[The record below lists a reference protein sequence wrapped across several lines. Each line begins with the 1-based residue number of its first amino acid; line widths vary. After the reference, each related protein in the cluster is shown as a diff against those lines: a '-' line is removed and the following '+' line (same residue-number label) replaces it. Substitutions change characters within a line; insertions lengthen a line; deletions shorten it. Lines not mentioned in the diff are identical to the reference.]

1 MEQSISIDA
10 IREQIRPYEDHE
22 VEAAAKLLTE
32 NPEFNMVLRAATPE
46 HADSFI
52 AAIRSV
58 RTIRDFKYN
67 FSYKLIKGIVQ
78 GNSFSCTLSGR
89 TRLGEDIPYTFISNH
104 RDIVLDSALLNILLA
119 DIGYRLP
126 RIAIGDNLLVRPWI
140 KDLVRLNDSVIVQRS
155 LPPRQFLA
163 SAQALSQY
171 IHYSIREDNSSIWIA
186 QREGRAKD
194 SDDRTQV
201 ALLKMIA
208 LSGTGSCVER
218 LQAINI
224 APVSISYEYDP
235 CDYLK
240 AKELYIRKRTPDY
253 KKPEGEDLLN
263 MKEGIMGYK
272 GRIHFSLGT
281 PLNRLLEGVEMP
293 KATNEQ
299 LQTLATV
306 IDTEIHK
313 HYRLYPGN
321 YIAEDRLRQSRIYA
335 DMGHYSPS
343 EEEHF
348 LAYVAAQAI
357 KTGLP
362 QEAYEELQELILLMY
377 ANPLRNYRQAVGSTE
392 KN

>member
-52 AAIRSV
+52 AAIRSA

-208 LSGTGSCVER
+208 LSGTGSCVEGLMR
-218 LQAINI
+218 A
-224 APVSISYEYDP
+224 
-235 CDYLK
+235 
-240 AKELYIRKRTPDY
+240 
-253 KKPEGEDLLN
+253 G
-263 MKEGIMGYK
+263 
-272 GRIHFSLGT
+272 
-281 PLNRLLEGVEMP
+281 MP
-293 KATNEQ
+293 FVRNAAT
-299 LQTLATV
+299 
-306 IDTEIHK
+306 
-313 HYRLYPGN
+313 
-321 YIAEDRLRQSRIYA
+321 
-335 DMGHYSPS
+335 
-343 EEEHF
+343 
-348 LAYVAAQAI
+348 
-357 KTGLP
+357 
-362 QEAYEELQELILLMY
+362 
-377 ANPLRNYRQAVGSTE
+377 
-392 KN
+392 